1 VCFVAGTQQQ
11 HNVQIHFKKMT
22 LRCSL
27 LFSMFLVTSAALSA
41 QRPDD
46 SAQSRVWVLD
56 NGVVRRAVSYSFQ
69 YGLETLE
76 WSDHTSGHDF
86 VLPESVHH
94 GFNEFQVS
102 VDGKPVSGKS
112 SDVRLE
118 GVTESTSSDG
128 TAQLAVRLEALH
140 APVEVIVHYELA
152 KGEPAVRQFLEIRDT
167 GTAPVIL
174 QHLTVANGLLS
185 PGPEK
190 ELVAYGGYG
199 EQPRETY
206 FTGRVNDV
214 AVLLEDAKTGIGFAV
229 LSEVPG
235 YLKRTELG
243 QIGWSQWKP
252 AFSAMYET
260 DLFPFQRTI
269 AAGEVFKTA
278 GVSVLLYQRGTAS
291 DPHWRIPEYVRDRI
305 ASNRVQ
311 VEPWIYNTWEPFH
324 KEISAGLVAQLMQRA
339 AATGFNLFT
348 LDDGWELRYGDNTVD
363 TKKFPEGLD
372 PLFAQA
378 HKLGL
383 ERGLWSPLALVDLK
397 SHDFLQ
403 HPEWACHEPDGS
415 LRYSNSSGI
424 VLSLASPYKYAVID
438 RISELVKRYDLS
450 YVKLDLTTVF
460 NAYGEQPGC
469 FEKREEYKTPQESS
483 ERIYEALDLI
493 ANTLHERFPKLLID
507 YTFEL
512 WGEKHLIDYGLLR
525 VADLDWMSNIGDR
538 FADDAGPLQARTLL
552 YQRGIAIPVNTMLIG
567 NLQAEMPS
575 WQDHAATVMGS
586 GHVFLGDLRQVDAR
600 TSAAY
605 RDWIG
610 RYQRLSASAK
620 ISDSFFPLGSWR
632 QPRVDRWD
640 GFARFARTGDGMV
653 VLFRNQSS
661 ATSAR
666 FHIPGYPDGQ
676 FRVTSWG
683 TGVTWTVSGS
693 ALKDALEVRF
703 PPGQNVEVIELHPVP
718 ANRP

>member
-1 VCFVAGTQQQ
+1 M
-11 HNVQIHFKKMT
+11 HSKMT
-22 LRCSL
+22 LRCTSLFSL
-27 LFSMFLVTSAALSA
+27 LLAISTAISA
-41 QRPDD
+41 QRLDD
-46 SAQSRVWVLD
+46 SAQSRRWVLD
-56 NGVVRRAVSYSFQ
+56 NGVVRKAVSYSPQ
-69 YGLETLE
+69 YGLETQE
-76 WSDHTSGHDF
+76 WSDLISAHAF
-86 VLPESVHH
+86 VLPGSIHH
-94 GFNEFQVS
+94 GFNEFRVS
-102 VDGKPVSGKS
+102 ADGKPVSGKS
-112 SDVRLE
+112 SDVHLK
-118 GVTESTSSDG
+118 GATESTSSDG
-128 TAQLAVRLEALH
+128 TAQLAVWLEALH

-152 KGEPAVRQFLEIRDT
+152 KGEPAVRQFLEIRNT
-167 GTAPVIL
+167 GSTPVVL

-235 YLKRTELG
+235 YMKRTELG
-243 QIGWSQWKP
+243 QIGWSQWTP
-252 AFSAMYET
+252 AFSAMYDT
-260 DLFPFQRTI
+260 DLFPFRRTV
-269 AAGEVFKTA
+269 APGEVFKTA
-278 GVSVLLYQRGTAS
+278 GVSVLFYQRGTAS

-305 ASNRVQ
+305 AINRRQ

-324 KEISAGLVAQLMQRA
+324 KDISAALVAELMRRA
-339 AATGFNLFT
+339 AAMGFTLFT

-363 TKKFPEGLD
+363 TKKFPDGLD

-378 HKLGL
+378 HQLGL
-383 ERGLWSPLALVDLK
+383 ERGLWSPLALIDLK

-438 RISELVKRYDLS
+438 RISDLVKRYDLS

-469 FEKREEYKTPQESS
+469 FEKREEYSTPQESS
-483 ERIYEALDLI
+483 ERIYESLDLI

-525 VADLDWMSNIGDR
+525 VADLDWMSNVVDR
-538 FADDAGPLQARTLL
+538 SADDAGPLQVRTLL
-552 YQRGIAIPVNTMLIG
+552 YQRGMAIPVNTMLIG

-575 WQDHAATVMGS
+575 WQDHATTAMGA
-586 GHVFLGDLRQVDAR
+586 GPVFLGDLRRVDAK

-605 RDWIG
+605 RDWID
-610 RYQRLSASAK
+610 RYKRLRASAK
-620 ISDSFFPLGSWR
+620 MSDSFFPLGSWR
-632 QPRVDRWD
+632 QPRMDQWD
-640 GFARFARTGDGMV
+640 GFARLARTGDGMV

-661 ATSAR
+661 ATNVR
-666 FHIPGYPDGQ
+666 FRIPGYPDGQ
-676 FRVTSWG
+676 FRVTSWS
-683 TGVTWTVSGS
+683 TGETWIVSGK
-693 ALKDALEVRF
+693 ALKDTLEVRF
-703 PPGQNVEVIELHPVP
+703 PSGQDVEVIELHPVSTK
-718 ANRP
+718 